1 MIWLQVGQRKPHG
14 SEVGMASRDR
24 DEHPNHQL
32 DVSDERRSHMHER
45 GRQRRTAR
53 QAIALLTAAILV
65 AACGAAGPSSPP
77 SESPTTSPGGSASP
91 PAQGERTLVFADAG
105 EPSTI
110 DPAIANINWELTVTR
125 NVYDHLTTYNSNDP
139 GTILPALATEWTN
152 DGANVWTF
160 KLRQGV
166 KFHDGTDF
174 TADDVKATID
184 RMLKI
189 GQGQAYLISSV
200 KEVRVVDPYTVEIE
214 TSSPDAFLAANL
226 THIEIVSAEDVA
238 AHAADDGKAWF
249 AEHANGTGPYRF
261 VSWERGAQITLE
273 RNRDWWGSFPSN
285 PADRVIDRFVG
296 EGSTRARG
304 LEGGEYDLA
313 NFVPLD
319 EALRIGKKPGFSTV
333 IDDNLWAWPAIYLN
347 TQLAPTSN
355 AEFRRA
361 LVLAYDYGAMLD
373 YFQGT
378 AETPRGPIP
387 HWFPGSPEK
396 DLAPIARDLEAARA
410 ALEASGQAGSTIKCA
425 VPSGFP
431 EFDFAATVLQ
441 SSAQEID
448 VTVQIEQLPFV
459 QAIEAIKNDQ
469 AHCFV
474 LGNANLSP
482 TDATKFFDAHYVTGG
497 FYNSSKYSN
506 AEFDSLVSKIRSE
519 FDPARRYDLLKQAS
533 QMIVDTHMII
543 WAARPKTVVPIP
555 DHVSGYVMDPAEY
568 INARFYELSINR

>member
-1 MIWLQVGQRKPHG
+1 MTC
-14 SEVGMASRDR
+14 
-24 DEHPNHQL
+24 
-32 DVSDERRSHMHER
+32 RRCRS
-45 GRQRRTAR
+45 
-53 QAIALLTAAILV
+53 LLTKAGSAAVAMLLA
-65 AACGAAGPSSPP
+65 AACAPAASPSPSPGASLGASPTGG
-77 SESPTTSPGGSASP
+77 ESPSPA
-91 PAQGERTLVFADAG
+91 AERTLVFADAG

-110 DPAIANINWELTVTR
+110 DPAIANINWELTITR

-152 DGANVWTF
+152 DGANLWTF

-166 KFHDGTDF
+166 KFHDGSDF
-174 TADDVKATID
+174 TAEDVKATID

-200 KEVRVVDPYTVEIE
+200 KEVRVVDDYTVQIE
-214 TSSPDAFLAANL
+214 TASPDAFLAANL
-226 THIEIVSAEDVA
+226 THIEIVSADDVA
-238 AHAADDGKAWF
+238 AHASDDGKAWF
-249 AEHANGTGPYRF
+249 GEHANGTGPYKF
-261 VSWERGAQITLE
+261 VSWERGSQITLQ
-273 RNRDWWGSFPSN
+273 RNGDWWGTFPTN
-285 PADRVIDRFVG
+285 PADRVIVRFVG

-319 EALRIGKKPGFSTV
+319 EALRIGKLPGFSTV

-347 TQLAPTSN
+347 TQMAPTDSV
-355 AEFRRA
+355 EFRRA

-373 YFQGT
+373 YYQGL

-387 HWFPGSPEK
+387 HWFPGSPEN
-396 DLAPIARDLEAARA
+396 DLAPIARNLDAARA
-410 ALEASGQAGSTIKCA
+410 ALEASGHAGATIKCA

-441 SSAQEID
+441 SSAQEIG

-469 AHCFV
+469 AQCFV

-506 AEFDSLVSKIRSE
+506 PEFDALVGRIRSE
-519 FDPARRYDLLKQAS
+519 FDPNRRYELLKQAS

-555 DHVSGYVMDPAEY
+555 DHVTGYVMDPAEY

>member
-1 MIWLQVGQRKPHG
+1 MHANHEPRRWLIGGV
-14 SEVGMASRDR
+14 VLAI
-24 DEHPNHQL
+24 
-32 DVSDERRSHMHER
+32 VSIV
-45 GRQRRTAR
+45 A
-53 QAIALLTAAILV
+53 
-65 AACGAAGPSSPP
+65 AACGPAASPSPSP
-77 SESPTTSPGGSASP
+77 SASP
-91 PAQGERTLVFADAG
+91 GPSPTGAASPQPVGERTLVFADAG

-110 DPAIANINWELTVTR
+110 DPAIANINWELTITR

-152 DGANVWTF
+152 DGANLWTF

-166 KFHDGTDF
+166 KFHDGSDF
-174 TADDVKATID
+174 TAEDVKATID

-189 GQGQAYLISSV
+189 GQGQAYLISSI
-200 KEVRVVDPYTVEIE
+200 KEVRVVDDYTVEIE

-226 THIEIVSAEDVA
+226 THIEIVSADDVA
-238 AHAADDGKAWF
+238 GHAADDGKAWF

-261 VSWERGAQITLE
+261 VNWERGSQITLE
-273 RNRDWWGSFPSN
+273 RNADWWGTFPSN
-285 PADRVIDRFVG
+285 PADRVIVRFVG

-319 EALRIGKKPGFSTV
+319 EALRIGKLPGFTTV

-347 TQLAPTSN
+347 TQLAPTDSL
-355 AEFRRA
+355 EFRRA
-361 LVLAYDYGAMLD
+361 LVRAYDYGAMLD
-373 YFQGT
+373 YYQGT

-387 HWFPGSPEK
+387 HWFPGSPEN
-396 DLAPIARDLEAARA
+396 DLAPIQRDLNAARA
-410 ALEASGQAGSTIKCA
+410 ALDASGDAGATIKCA

-441 SSAQEID
+441 SSAQEIG

-506 AEFDSLVSKIRSE
+506 PEFDNLVAQIRSE
-519 FDPARRYDLLKQAS
+519 FDATRRYDLLKRAS

-555 DHVSGYVMDPAEY
+555 DYISGYVMDPAEY
-568 INARFYELSINR
+568 INARFYELSVNR

>member
-1 MIWLQVGQRKPHG
+1 MPAKHEP
-14 SEVGMASRDR
+14 
-24 DEHPNHQL
+24 
-32 DVSDERRSHMHER
+32 RRW
-45 GRQRRTAR
+45 RTWGV
-53 QAIALLTAAILV
+53 ALLIVSLV
-65 AACGAAGPSSPP
+65 AAACGPAASPSPSPGASPGASPTGAASPQP
-77 SESPTTSPGGSASP
+77 V
-91 PAQGERTLVFADAG
+91 GERTLVFADAG

-110 DPAIANINWELTVTR
+110 DPAIANINWELTITR

-152 DGANVWTF
+152 DGANLWTF
-160 KLRQGV
+160 KLRRGV
-166 KFHDGTDF
+166 KFHDGSDF
-174 TADDVKATID
+174 TAEDVKATID

-200 KEVRVVDPYTVEIE
+200 KEVRVVDDYTVEIE

-226 THIEIVSAEDVA
+226 SHIEIVSADDIA
-238 AHAADDGKAWF
+238 AHASDDGKAWF
-249 AEHANGTGPYRF
+249 AENANGTGPYKF
-261 VSWERGAQITLE
+261 VSWERGSQITLE
-273 RNRDWWGSFPSN
+273 RNPDWWGTFPSN
-285 PADRVIDRFVG
+285 PADRVIVRFVG

-319 EALRIGKKPGFSTV
+319 EALRIGKQPGFTTV

-347 TQLAPTSN
+347 TQLAPTDSL
-355 AEFRRA
+355 EFRRA
-361 LVLAYDYGAMLD
+361 LVRAYDYGAMLD
-373 YFQGT
+373 YYQGT

-387 HWFPGSPEK
+387 HWFPGSPEN
-396 DLAPIARDLEAARA
+396 DLAPIERDLDAARA
-410 ALEASGQAGSTIKCA
+410 ALDASGHAGATIKCA

-441 SSAQEID
+441 SSAQEIG

-506 AEFDSLVSKIRSE
+506 PEFDNLVAQIRSE
-519 FDPARRYDLLKQAS
+519 FDATRRYELLKRAS

-555 DHVSGYVMDPAEY
+555 DYISGYVMDPAEY
-568 INARFYELSINR
+568 INARFYELSVNR